1 MAAFLHRNMV
11 PCHPTSSL
19 CFSTGRCGGAV
30 IHPATFPF
38 QGNASL
44 RLWQVHSLKKQL
56 LRKTQPPA
64 ICLCGP
70 VSPAPGISSP
80 SPEIGGGGGPMV
92 ELGTAGSGLG
102 WLAAGTGLG
111 FKPWWWPWLV
121 LAMAV
126 LPWGLQC
133 LIRAGEWALTCMA
146 WG

>member
-80 SPEIGGGGGPMV
+80 SPEIGGGGGHGGVRHCRLRVRM
-92 ELGTAGSGLG
+92 AGS
-102 WLAAGTGLG
+102 WD
-111 FKPWWWPWLV
+111 
-121 LAMAV
+121 
-126 LPWGLQC
+126 
-133 LIRAGEWALTCMA
+133 RAGIQTMVVALACPRHGCA
-146 WG
+146 SLGSAVPD